1 MRAIGNAGM
10 WAIEWREATGEEVRS
25 DLRSAPSKEAQGD
38 WQPASRCAAE
48 DDIRLLYE
56 RLGGANTLEVCKLLS
71 PQYGKPALTV
81 EVDIDSFDNAV
92 LQFSIP

>member
-10 WAIEWREATGEEVRS
+10 WAIEWREATGEEVRL

-71 PQYGKPALTV
+71 PQIESLR
-81 EVDIDSFDNAV
+81 
-92 LQFSIP
+92 